1 MKSAIAAIAQV
12 FLSKKQVSEYTNFQ
26 LNGNGVSIGKH
37 KFSNSN
43 DWSEYEA
50 GDIGIIN
57 YKTEEQI
64 SQMSM
69 QKIEVTKNF
78 KAIDWFR
85 SQFGYSEGAVA
96 VLQDWNPE
104 VNFNK
109 LRIGQELNV
118 LR

>member
-1 MKSAIAAIAQV
+1 MIA
-12 FLSKKQVSEYTNFQ
+12 
-26 LNGNGVSIGKH
+26 
-37 KFSNSN
+37 
-43 DWSEYEA
+43 
-50 GDIGIIN
+50 
-57 YKTEEQI
+57 
-64 SQMSM
+64 
-69 QKIEVTKNF
+69 KNF